1 MNKVNKE
8 QMKAGIDIIISSI
21 YLEESAREF
30 RSKIIMRE
38 KIDMHDERTKKF
50 SINGMKN
57 KDTERVIEACKIL
70 NSHIEQLMIKRKGD
84 MPINEMAYN
93 LLESFRELSY
103 LSIPDQGKVKEF
115 IKGLY
120 ECMV

>member
-38 KIDMHDERTKKF
+38 KIDMLDGRAQKF
-50 SINGMKN
+50 SVDGVIN

-103 LSIPDQGKVKEF
+103 LSIPDQEKVKEF
-115 IKGLY
+115 IKGLRK
-120 ECMV
+120 